1 MTATPPKPEVEAPV
15 TGFKAFAHAIA
26 RRLIVPL
33 LLIILGFG
41 LYMPGLSWGLPTTVS
56 WSQDNIAGFRAL
68 GPVADWPEDWKGRY
82 PPLQYFVLSAAY
94 QPVLNSWKADGDL
107 VETPGGQLSLAPPHA
122 PKIGLL
128 ILIARVIT
136 MAMAVLAGIALFAA
150 GLRITGSEF
159 AGAAAAVTLMTG
171 AAYTYFAHLANVDI
185 PSIFWF
191 CVSLYLFAR
200 AVSTRHALD
209 CALLG
214 VAAALAVGTKDA
226 LAGVYPGMALVLW
239 LTDAQ
244 GLANGRAWLAAAWRS
259 LWRVRWAVGLI
270 CFALPFLFL
279 NGIFHNPEGYL
290 ERIRYW
296 LDFDANTLHARQQR
310 YDGQIALLFAT
321 FSYAAGAV
329 GWPLLVAMIG
339 ATVYCL
345 RRHARVALIV
355 LTPVISYYLIV
366 IARIDFVYSRFLFA
380 PLALLGI
387 LVGMALRDWW
397 RQAHLPLATRCVL
410 PMLVFLPTLGYAIAI
425 DLEMTRDSRYA
436 AEAWFLE
443 NAPPPADVGAFPAFE
458 GFPFKPHYLPRLA
471 DLGYRTYPV
480 LMSRDSFTSTQPA
493 YLALTQYTWEDFNE
507 RQREC
512 MNALVAGELGY
523 EVVAQFDKQFLG
535 TGRSWLALAGWGA
548 PTPGKISPS
557 LIILR
562 RMNADPE

>member
-1 MTATPPKPEVEAPV
+1 MSATPPTPEPEAPV

-33 LLIILGFG
+33 LLIILGFA

-68 GPVADWPEDWKGRY
+68 GPIADWPEDWKGRY

-94 QPVLNSWKADGDL
+94 QPVLNGWKANSEL
-107 VETPGGQLSLAPPHA
+107 VETPDGQLSLAPPHA
-122 PKIGLL
+122 PKVGLL

-136 MAMAVLAGIALFAA
+136 MAMAVVAGLALFAA

-159 AGAAAAVTLMTG
+159 AGAAAAVTLMIG

-200 AVSTRHALD
+200 AVSTRQVLD

-214 VAAALAVGTKDA
+214 VAAALAVSTKDA
-226 LAGVYPGMALVLW
+226 LAGVYPGMAVALW

-244 GLANGRAWLAAAWRS
+244 GLTNRRPWLMAAWRS
-259 LWRVRWAVGLI
+259 LWRLRWAVGLLG
-270 CFALPFLFL
+270 FALPFMFL
-279 NGIFHNPEGYL
+279 NGIFHNPEGYI

-296 LDFDANTLHARQQR
+296 LDFDANTLHARQHR
-310 YDGQIALLFAT
+310 YDGQFALLVAT
-321 FSYAAGAV
+321 VHHAAGAV
-329 GWPLLVAMIG
+329 GWPMLLAMIG
-339 ATVYCL
+339 AAVFGL
-345 RRHARVALIV
+345 RRYTRLTLIV
-355 LTPVISYYLIV
+355 LAPVVSYYLIV

-387 LVGMALRDWW
+387 LVGLAMRDWW
-397 RQAHLPLATRCVL
+397 RQVQLPLATRCVL

-425 DLEMTRDSRYA
+425 DLEMTGDSRYA
-436 AEAWFLE
+436 AEGWFLAH
-443 NAPPPADVGAFPAFE
+443 APPPTDVGAFPAFE
-458 GFPFKPHYLPRLA
+458 GFPFKPHYLPRLGN
-471 DLGYRTYPV
+471 LGYRTYPV
-480 LMSRDSFTSTQPA
+480 LMSRDSFVSAQPE
-493 YLALTQYTWEDFNE
+493 YLTLTEYTWADFDG
-507 RQREC
+507 RQRAC
-512 MNALVAGELGY
+512 MDALVAGELGY
-523 EVVAQFDKQFLG
+523 KVVAQFDKQFLG

-548 PTPGKISPS
+548 PIPGKISPS

-562 RMNADPE
+562 RSNAAFD